1 MPKPL
6 PIIAALLLPL
16 TCTACAAPVRVA
28 PAAPVCPE
36 PITLPRS
43 MTDPLPLPTWFPAP
57 KPTTIS
63 SLPQRPAPLRCTPMQ
78 KP

>member
-1 MPKPL
+1 MLKAL
-6 PIIAALLLPL
+6 PITLPCVLLLS
-16 TCTACAAPVRVA
+16 ACGGTIHVA
-28 PAAPVCPE
+28 PALPICPE

-63 SLPQRPAPLRCTPMQ
+63 LSQPPGEPPKCTPMP
-78 KP
+78 KR